1 MPSLWRSNPRR
12 LYCFDMGRNLVRF
25 RIGATDISSIRFGIS
40 PGHELCHAVRV
51 LQNPPSHPLQ
61 WGWLR
66 SVRSALPRG
75 PFGVLRTVIGPDGY
89 FPDFLTSTPSWD
101 MSPADEVERLR
112 RVPAESVR
120 ADLTKVLARS
130 DGPRYRVVADM
141 FDHPERTRAQVA
153 DAWESVWE
161 SLLAPHW
168 TQVRRLIT
176 ADIDLRVRRVAVDGV
191 AAMVGSLHRSVA
203 WHRDAIEIEMR
214 KHSEEVD
221 CEGSGV
227 VLVPS
232 VMSTPRCAVLT
243 EAPAQPTLFYPVHGL
258 SASWTQERSAVEAS
272 LVELLGSGRARALL
286 SLDGPRSTSE
296 VADACSTAVS
306 TASHHLTILRNAQLV
321 HSRRDGTRML
331 HARTPLGEALLGADG

>member
-1 MPSLWRSNPRR
+1 
-12 LYCFDMGRNLVRF
+12 MGRNLVRF

-51 LQNPPSHPLQ
+51 LQNPPDHPLQ

-75 PFGVLRTVIGPDGY
+75 PFGVLRTVIGPEGY

-101 MSPADEVERLR
+101 MTPADEVERLR
-112 RVPAESVR
+112 RVPAASVR

-130 DGPRYRVVADM
+130 DGPRYQVVADM
-141 FDHPERTRAQVA
+141 FAHPERTRSQVA
-153 DAWESVWE
+153 DAWEAVWE

-168 TQVRRLIT
+168 AQVRRLIT
-176 ADIDLRVRRVAVDGV
+176 ADIDLRVRRVAVNGV
-191 AAMVGSLHRSVA
+191 AAMVGSLHGSVA
-203 WHRDAIEIEMR
+203 WHRDAIEVEMR

-232 VMSTPRCAVLT
+232 VMSTPRCSVLT
-243 EAPAQPTLFYPVHGL
+243 EPPAQPTLFYPVHGL
-258 SASWTQERSAVEAS
+258 SASWTQERSTVEEA
-272 LVELLGSGRARALL
+272 LVELLGSGRARTLL

-296 VADACSTAVS
+296 VAEACSTAVS

-331 HARTPLGEALLGADG
+331 HARTPLGDALLGAGA